1 MGPRERLAG
10 VTLIRAVEALD
21 VSGRLSDLADLD
33 AFQELE
39 AEGPFA
45 FEGREFNLNA
55 LLELLC
61 QRHFPVPPIRHAAT
75 TIRDSFFGVLML
87 ETPSSGEPRLSVKL
101 DRAGSLEAEFHAGEL
116 AAIWVTRPDQVFDEL
131 GKLTVEWAEPAR
143 PLLEAPLCALRKPTV
158 GPLSCSVE
166 SCDSAP
172 RMPEVDEE
180 MFGITSP

>member
-45 FEGREFNLNA
+45 FEGREFDLNA

-143 PLLEAPLCALRKPTV
+143 ALLEAPWVFALDYDGYRLQELLERIYLHEYLPYRRK
-158 GPLSCSVE
+158 
-166 SCDSAP
+166 AAA
-172 RMPEVDEE
+172 
-180 MFGITSP
+180 